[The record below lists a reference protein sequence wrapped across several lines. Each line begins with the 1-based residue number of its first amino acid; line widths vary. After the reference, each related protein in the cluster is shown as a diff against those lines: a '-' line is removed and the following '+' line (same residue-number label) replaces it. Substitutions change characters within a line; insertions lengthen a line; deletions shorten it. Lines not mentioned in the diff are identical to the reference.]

1 MLGTH
6 DHLPLQHQRSM
17 LPCVMPCACCLISRV
32 QLDQKLGSELQENW
46 GLDVL
51 VRVGETWL
59 PKLQDAGGVPAGQSS
74 GGNKASTGEEGEP
87 GGKTD
92 VPLLKLFEFLTASLC
107 LYVIEE
113 ESTGCPLRR
122 MANVFSAA
130 RAGDCPDGWVGTG
143 RGGALHGVLVVAFT
157 TSLPAMCSIVKHPSC
172 VKCGSG
178 VCPQQMYT
186 CA

>member
-1 MLGTH
+1 
-6 DHLPLQHQRSM
+6 
-17 LPCVMPCACCLISRV
+17 V

-59 PKLQDAGGVPAGQSS
+59 PKLRDARGVPLGQSS
-74 GGNKASTGEEGEP
+74 GGNKADSGEEGESD
-87 GGKTD
+87 GKAD

-130 RAGDCPDGWVGTG
+130 RAGDCPDG
-143 RGGALHGVLVVAFT
+143 
-157 TSLPAMCSIVKHPSC
+157 
-172 VKCGSG
+172 
-178 VCPQQMYT
+178 
-186 CA
+186 

>member
-1 MLGTH
+1 M
-6 DHLPLQHQRSM
+6 S
-17 LPCVMPCACCLISRV
+17 CAGCLNAWV

-59 PKLQDAGGVPAGQSS
+59 PKLRDAGGVPAGQSS
-74 GGNKASTGEEGEP
+74 GGAKPGTDEEVESDGKA
-87 GGKTD
+87 D

-122 MANVFSAA
+122 MANMFSAA
-130 RAGDCPDGWVGTG
+130 RAGDCPDG
-143 RGGALHGVLVVAFT
+143 
-157 TSLPAMCSIVKHPSC
+157 
-172 VKCGSG
+172 
-178 VCPQQMYT
+178 
-186 CA
+186 